1 MLFGQDLYHHYDIL
15 PICGSLIQGCRS
27 SGYASLPLLLISV
40 RFLLYIFSYGKS
52 FLLTIMLFSGI
63 VALYIV
69 VILVCL
75 WREGSSEYSYS
86 IFENKLGCILNSRGS
101 LQPFIFAAL
110 IMWKFIVKSLQLVS
124 LCLFQALT
132 MATCNPQMSC
142 YKSSAHYTCSPLQ
155 ISGKVTS
162 YLMWK
167 VLFLM

>member
-1 MLFGQDLYHHYDIL
+1 MTWPHLF
-15 PICGSLIQGCRS
+15 PSLW
-27 SGYASLPLLLISV
+27 A
-40 RFLLYIFSYGKS
+40 FLYILSYGKS
-52 FLLTIMLFSGI
+52 FLLTIMLFSWI

-69 VILVCL
+69 VVLVCL

-86 IFENKLGCILNSRGS
+86 IFENKLECILKSRGS

-110 IMWKFIVKSLQLVS
+110 MMWKFTVKSLQLVP

-132 MATCNPQMSC
+132 MTTCNPQMYF
-142 YKSSAHYTCSPLQ
+142 YKSSAHCTCLHLQ